1 MMDILIN
8 GLIDFT
14 WVGYVLY
21 TLVVTH
27 ISIVAITLY
36 LHRGVCHSAIEIK
49 PLLAHFFRFWLWLT
63 TSMRTADWVA
73 VHRKHHAKCETIDDP
88 HSPAYYGIET
98 VLLRGADLYHEEKN
112 KPETLE
118 KYSQNCPTDWVEEK
132 IYTGMNNIG
141 ILLLFILNIILFGVV
156 GIIIWA
162 IQMAWTPIF
171 AAGGING
178 AGHYWGYRNYD
189 TSDDSTNMIPLGIVI
204 GGEEL
209 HNNHHA
215 FPTAAKFSLK
225 PWEFDL
231 GWMYIKLFSLLGQ
244 IKVKR
249 LAPVT
254 IINEPSKS
262 LDHETGYA
270 LLKSK
275 LTVITNYSKIVLKP
289 LMKHEHKKANG
300 ELKRLLNRSKC
311 TLVREPHR
319 ITNQENN
326 TLDIIFDKCSS
337 LKIAYDLRNKLF
349 DILHSRNLKHDK
361 FIDSINQWCEEARS
375 VGIESLVDFSISL
388 RGYEVIK

>member
-112 KPETLE
+112 NPETLE

-249 LAPVT
+249 LAPIT

-326 TLDIIFDKCSS
+326 TLDIIFDKCAS